1 MFLYKEYPQ
10 LEVLDPNMP
19 WENILCAQAAFWT
32 CADLRSQVHIMFLLS
47 LADHDDPN

>member
-19 WENILCAQAAFWT
+19 WENILVYAQAEFWT
-32 CADLRSQVHIMFLLS
+32 CADLHSQVHIMFLLS
-47 LADHDDPN
+47 LGHDDPN